1 MLVISDHLFR
11 YQSEHW
17 TLNSLPL
24 IFVISATSEYIYM
37 SYAQKVQLGPG
48 TQEQLLLYKIIKIC
62 LMRGT
67 FALER
72 GENES
77 RLWSIWGDGA
87 WRQIRIKLFTLHS
100 LHSLL
105 NRYRCQRDTWESFQR
120 DTPLT
125 HWSCNNRYSFQTSA
139 TINIQGD
146 FFSHYNSTKK
156 LLKVGCI

>member
-1 MLVISDHLFR
+1 MKRLQLTNKISSDSNRSNTDLKPSPLFCWGLFMLVISDHLFR

-100 LHSLL
+100 LL
-105 NRYRCQRDTWESFQR
+105 NRHRCQRDRKFSKGHSS
-120 DTPLT
+120 DTLEL
-125 HWSCNNRYSFQTSA
+125 Q
-139 TINIQGD
+139 Q
-146 FFSHYNSTKK
+146 
-156 LLKVGCI
+156 